1 MEGGGEVTAPG
12 YEEIITRSAPML
24 HSAPAQTLITIIDI
38 AYSGPASTILPG

>member
-24 HSAPAQTLITIIDI
+24 HSAPAQTLITILDI
-38 AYSGPASTILPG
+38 VALLQLFSQVR